1 MDTPDVVGFYS
12 KLNAWPGQQAEFD
25 AAAESVGRLVGA
37 PYVAFFDEASEPGRA
52 VRFGLQVAGSEPIPR
67 VATLGREKLIDFVH
81 RQAKQFPD
89 LHSGAPRLV
98 QIDRDPI
105 AFVPILV
112 STEDSPPKKGDTRAT
127 QREERALVAWLVV
140 ATGKALSS
148 REEAMLIVGAQR
160 LSDLARVH
168 HLEEQIGLRSQFLS
182 IASHE
187 LKTPLTAIYG
197 VLQLQERMLRIKR
210 SETEILQPEKQHA
223 YLKMVIRQVERLNEL
238 IDGLL
243 DVSRIQNGRFIV
255 EPTES
260 DVTVI
265 LNETLSS
272 RLNVI
277 ANEAGVKLQTEAPSQ
292 LRGWIDPVRFEE
304 VVTNLVMNS
313 IRFSPEGGVVWIKLK
328 EDEGGFRFIVRDQG
342 PTIALEDRERIF
354 HPFERAQRTARLG
367 GLGLGLFI
375 SRQIAQLH
383 GGNVALVESVPGKG
397 NLFEAYFPGR
407 AQLRA
412 ISA

>member
-1 MDTPDVVGFYS
+1 
-12 KLNAWPGQQAEFD
+12 
-25 AAAESVGRLVGA
+25 
-37 PYVAFFDEASEPGRA
+37 VAFFEDPGEPGVPFRCGIH
-52 VRFGLQVAGSEPIPR
+52 VSGGLLR
-67 VATLGREKLIDFVH
+67 VSTLGREKLADFVR
-81 RQAKQFPD
+81 RQIRQMHD
-89 LHSGAPRLV
+89 IHSGAPRLV
-98 QIDRDPI
+98 QLDREQI
-105 AFVPILV
+105 AFVPIV
-112 STEDSPPKKGDTRAT
+112 A
-127 QREERALVAWLVV
+127 REEPGKDKDEKTILGWVAIGT
-140 ATGKALSS
+140 AKALSP
-148 REEAMLIVGAQR
+148 REEALLTVVLQR
-160 LSDLARVH
+160 LSDLARIYR
-168 HLEEQIGLRSQFLS
+168 LEDRLAMRSQFLS

-210 SETEILQPEKQHA
+210 SETEVLQPEKQHA

-243 DVSRIQNGRFIV
+243 DVSRIQNGRFMV

-260 DVTVI
+260 DVPAI
-265 LNETLSS
+265 LNETLAA
-272 RLNVI
+272 RLAVI
-277 ANEAGVKLQTEAPSQ
+277 ASEAGVKLQAEGPLQ
-292 LRGWIDPVRFEE
+292 LKGWIDPVRFEE

-328 EDEGGFRFIVRDQG
+328 EDEGGGFRLTVRDQG
-342 PTIALEDRERIF
+342 PTVAIDDRERIF

-383 GGNVALVESVPGKG
+383 GGNVALIESVPGKG
-397 NLFEAYFPGR
+397 NLFEASFPAR
-407 AQLRA
+407 AHLRA